1 MRPPD
6 ACSED
11 APLCRCGGDARPLAV
26 TERYTRVT
34 NNLAEDGPPSRVITG
49 SRSARTLL
57 RPVGARGWDRLNRKR
72 NALARLARSR

>member
-11 APLCRCGGDARPLAV
+11 APLCRRGGRSSSAV
-26 TERYTRVT
+26 TKRYTRVT

-72 NALARLARSR
+72 NDLALLASSR